1 MSQTGLANLALGSF
15 DHSSSS
21 STSSSPSDSRDA
33 SRTLERFHPYPRVT
47 NPLRNRRL
55 MRLSNYNVLEET
67 VKSKVSFE
75 VQNILLRELELKD
88 PYLYGNLSHHDGLM
102 LFLYYMIE
110 YQSFSK
116 LDKFFGLPHSNAK
129 QV

>member
-1 MSQTGLANLALGSF
+1 YFSLNATSTPSIYTLSLHDAL
-15 DHSSSS
+15 
-21 STSSSPSDSRDA
+21 PIY
-33 SRTLERFHPYPRVT
+33 PYPRVI

-67 VKSKVSFE
+67 VNSKVSFE

-88 PYLYGNLSHHDGLM
+88 PYLYDNLSHHDGLM
-102 LFLYYMIE
+102 LFLYNMIE